1 MIGPK
6 CQLCGKQRKYHA
18 GPELLCPLGKRRGGE
33 YDDYHSTMSFQS
45 KPTRARSERVQPKA
59 KRGGSEGRKDRKTR
73 RAVKAEPCVACGLP
87 PGNEINPIDVCH
99 IRPFSVSQNDADWNC
114 IAQCREH
121 HRLQHT
127 IGWFEMGM
135 RFPGVAQA
143 LKANGWEFL
152 ANESTGDWSM
162 FNEKEVQLN
171 LARRSI

>member
-1 MIGPK
+1 MIGPR
-6 CQLCGKQRKYHA
+6 CTLCKRQKHHHHPMTNG
-18 GPELLCPLGKRRGGE
+18 CPSGNVFIPFMIG
-33 YDDYHSTMSFQS
+33 SFFTP
-45 KPTRARSERVQPKA
+45 KPPRARSERVQPKA